1 MCRYSVWTAHYLK
14 QRPCCGNACRHCPWG
29 HANVVK
35 TEDCAPAAQ
44 FDVQQHGF
52 LGGFMSVLDLY
63 LIASL
68 VLLSLCASCCAG
80 RGGDILRYLGYRKR
94 ER

>member
-1 MCRYSVWTAHYLK
+1 
-14 QRPCCGNACRHCPWG
+14 
-29 HANVVK
+29 
-35 TEDCAPAAQ
+35 
-44 FDVQQHGF
+44 
-52 LGGFMSVLDLY
+52 MSVLDLY